1 LDFDHPCPAGKK
13 KHPIGKVTGNDA
25 KLRPGYFVLT
35 LIDADVLVSSVKNL
49 IFDLGG
55 VILDLSVDHTL
66 ASFAALSGMSKEKV
80 HELYHATPG
89 FLDYER
95 GAIDDARFRDFIR
108 ETYGIACD
116 DAEIDRS
123 WNAMLRGIPP
133 VKLDLLMK
141 LQNEFQVFLLSNT
154 NSIHIGHI
162 NETMLPKG
170 NENRTLDNYFHKAY
184 YSHRMGKRKPDA
196 DIFEQVIE
204 ENNLLPEETLFL
216 DDYAVNIEGAKAVG
230 IKTVHVTSP
239 NLILEYFH
247 A

>member
-1 LDFDHPCPAGKK
+1 
-13 KHPIGKVTGNDA
+13 
-25 KLRPGYFVLT
+25 
-35 LIDADVLVSSVKNL
+35 VLVPSVKNL

-66 ASFAALSGMSKEKV
+66 EFFARVANLPKAKV
-80 HELYHATPG
+80 QDIYVSTPG
-89 FLDYER
+89 FLQYEK
-95 GAIDDARFRDFIR
+95 GAMDDHAFRNFVRATFSISADDATIDD
-108 ETYGIACD
+108 C
-116 DAEIDRS
+116 

-133 VKLDLLMK
+133 IKLDLLLR
-141 LQNEFQVFLLSNT
+141 LQSEFRVFLLSNT
-154 NSIHIGHI
+154 NAIHLEHI
-162 NETMLPKG
+162 NGTMLPQEPQRK
-170 NENRTLDNYFHKAY
+170 TLDGYFHKAY

-196 DIFEQVIE
+196 DIFQQVLE

-216 DDYAVNIEGAKAVG
+216 DDYAVNIEGAKVLG